1 MSCLILTARPAYLEV
16 SDALFKI
23 HRVSSK
29 QVRKT
34 SSRHEIIVYISG
46 TKMPENIADQKS
58 LLGGLHAGTESD
70 GA

>member
-1 MSCLILTARPAYLEV
+1 V

-23 HRVSSK
+23 HRVCSK

-34 SSRHEIIVYISG
+34 SSRHKIIVYISG
-46 TKMPENIADQKS
+46 TKMLEKVADQKS
-58 LLGGLHAGTESD
+58 LLGGLQAATESD

>member
-1 MSCLILTARPAYLEV
+1 V
-16 SDALFKI
+16 SDALSKI
-23 HRVSSK
+23 HRVCSK

-34 SSRHEIIVYISG
+34 SSRQKMIVLISG
-46 TKMPENIADQKS
+46 TKMLEKVTDQKS